1 MVGIVKVH
9 DFPPKNYAP
18 KADLQNHLGDSAVL
32 TRNASYE
39 FPRILKKI
47 LSDRIF

>member
-9 DFPPKNYAP
+9 DLPPKNYAP

-32 TRNASYE
+32 YYKSEARFRLQNGTKC
-39 FPRILKKI
+39 IL
-47 LSDRIF
+47 